1 VKVSLVDGDGA
12 TVGDGSA
19 PIPTHTPHIGWAE
32 PDPADWGAAACVAA
46 TRRVFMSKDLLR
58 FKLTLAWHTDFS
70 DAVGALLA
78 ESSTRGWSQ
87 ELCEMVG

>member
-1 VKVSLVDGDGA
+1 LV
-12 TVGDGSA
+12 GS
-19 PIPTHTPHIGWAE
+19 GVRRR
-32 PDPADWGAAACVAA
+32 DPP
-46 TRRVFMSKDLLR
+46 VFMSKDLLR